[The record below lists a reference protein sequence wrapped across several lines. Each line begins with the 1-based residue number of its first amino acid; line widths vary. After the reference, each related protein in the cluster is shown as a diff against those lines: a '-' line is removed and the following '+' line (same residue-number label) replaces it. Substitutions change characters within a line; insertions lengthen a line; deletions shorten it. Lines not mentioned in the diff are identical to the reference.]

1 MLSARPAIWHWEDRR
16 TMTYFEKIKQ
26 NDEAFLA
33 GMIAELMVYQ
43 TADLLGLQADK
54 LKHTRTCAKAE
65 IEKLLKS
72 EADNG

>member
-1 MLSARPAIWHWEDRR
+1 
-16 TMTYFEKIKQ
+16 MTYFEKIKQ

-43 TADLLGLQADK
+43 TADLLGLPVNK
-54 LKHTRTCAKAE
+54 LKYARTCAKAE

-72 EADNG
+72 EADND

>member
-1 MLSARPAIWHWEDRR
+1 MLSARPAIWRLEGRQ

-33 GMIAELMVYQ
+33 GMIAEIMVYQ
-43 TADLLGLQADK
+43 IADLLGLPADK
-54 LKHTRTCAKAE
+54 FKYARTCAKEE